1 MLFSSASKL
10 ILFAVVSL
18 ATFPALADVLLYSS
32 IPSLNVPP
40 DGNVWCASAQCI
52 FVLDRFSLDWK
63 SAIAPVAEQEA
74 GKTTINMRFDAA
86 LLKRIDQS
94 AKSQGIS
101 RTAWLHVAA
110 SKVLE

>member
-1 MLFSSASKL
+1 MAIKMPHAVKSASSEQKAAAF
-10 ILFAVVSL
+10 ISGAG
-18 ATFPALADVLLYSS
+18 
-32 IPSLNVPP
+32 VP
-40 DGNVWCASAQCI
+40 
-52 FVLDRFSLDWK
+52 K

-74 GKTTINMRFDAA
+74 GKTTVNMRFDAA
-86 LLKRIDQS
+86 LLKRIDQA